1 MTSPAVGSFYEF
13 KNPETQLT
21 TIGKVVS
28 IESDIVIYLAYQR
41 SFEYFGEARKP
52 YHTPFEL
59 IRTDEQSKEFIQNV
73 QREIKVLREG
83 EFRKRVQ
90 EDPFVLDNS
99 DKNTIFFFRQRLVGK
114 TLDPELSPMC
124 ICGVIWSPLDA

>member
-1 MTSPAVGSFYEF
+1 M
-13 KNPETQLT
+13 
-21 TIGKVVS
+21 
-28 IESDIVIYLAYQR
+28 
-41 SFEYFGEARKP
+41 
-52 YHTPFEL
+52 
-59 IRTDEQSKEFIQNV
+59 
-73 QREIKVLREG
+73 KVLREG

-99 DKNTIFFFRQRLVGK
+99 DKNTVFFFRQRLVGK